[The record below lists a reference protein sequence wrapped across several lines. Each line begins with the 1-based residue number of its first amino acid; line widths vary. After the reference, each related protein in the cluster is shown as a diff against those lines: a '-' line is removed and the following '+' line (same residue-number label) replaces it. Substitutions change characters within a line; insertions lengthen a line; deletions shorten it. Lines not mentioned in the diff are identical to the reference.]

1 MSITK
6 QHSSYWL
13 DDDLFDDIV
22 DDAPKTDL
30 QRITRLS
37 AVRRG
42 IANFVSILSG
52 ENVPVHF
59 SSGKDSYTD
68 GKQVI
73 ISADEDV
80 EKFDAMVGLALHEG
94 SHVLLSDFTL
104 LQALQKSVEKPLTSY
119 SQHALWITEARV
131 TQAASGNVFKD
142 ILHPTIAKMLP
153 EFPGQTAYG
162 YLDPTALYWETS
174 LKVLNDLRF
183 IMNILEDRRIDNYV
197 YNNAVGYRPYY
208 KALYNKYFY
217 TKEMGKNLRFNPKFR
232 ELTTENYIT
241 RLLYCIHPAAN
252 WDAMP
257 GLRSLI
263 NLMDLNTIERVSPKY
278 DKQIMI
284 AHDINRGQ
292 QITPVTGAAWLT
304 EPKYESMPVLWQEA
318 NVLYAHILKYVGMVT
333 YDESSE
339 KPADNSMDSIAQK
352 NSSALS
358 DLPNLD
364 GAPGMG
370 DMEPVPVEKD
380 TKGSGKNKKE
390 VDGTFNEKS
399 ALKEMDGAKKVMDG
413 KVKKKKLSK
422 SDAAAVT
429 AFEEADAKM
438 VDITG
443 EGVPFGKCMVTRKL
457 TNELM
462 EQDWFIFKRW
472 GWRHN
477 DTNPYV
483 EQSISAGKRMGQIL
497 VHRLQVRN
505 DPLITKQ
512 TRLPQG
518 GLDRRLLAQLGMDIT
533 SVFQKSRTDI
543 HKPAMLH
550 LTLDASGSMSG
561 GKWNKVRSVAI
572 ALGYVGSK
580 LRNVDT
586 VISIR
591 GGNDLP
597 IVSVVYDSRR
607 DQFPKFVQH
616 MRQLDPAGATP
627 EGLCFKAT
635 MDLILECKDTH
646 DVYFINFSDGEP
658 SFGYNSDTALGK
670 AGKHRGYREYFSY
683 AGEVA
688 TKHTRAMVQQLR
700 DANVKVL
707 SYFIT
712 ETYKHSYNGP
722 SAAKAVFQKMYGED
736 AVMVNVENASEV
748 LRTLNSRLLV
758 RG

>member
-1 MSITK
+1 MTK
-6 QHSSYWL
+6 TIQHSSYWL
-13 DDDLFDDIV
+13 DDDLFE
-22 DDAPKTDL
+22 DAPKTDL

-80 EKFDAMVGLALHEG
+80 EKFDVMVGLALHEG
-94 SHVLLSDFTL
+94 SHVLLSDFSL
-104 LQALQKSVEKPLTSY
+104 LQALKKSIDNPMMSRCMHHVWSTN
-119 SQHALWITEARV
+119 ARV
-131 TQAASGNVFKD
+131 TQVSSGNVFMD
-142 ILHPTIAKMLP
+142 ILHPSIAAFLP
-153 EFPGQTAYG
+153 EFPSRDSDG
-162 YLDPTALYWETS
+162 LFDENSPYWNTS
-174 LKVLNDLRF
+174 MKVLNDLRF
-183 IMNILEDRRIDNYV
+183 LMNILEDRRIDNYV

-217 TKEMGKNLRFNPKFR
+217 TKEMGRNLRFNPKFR
-232 ELTTENYIT
+232 EITVDNYLT
-241 RLLYCIHPAAN
+241 RLLYCIHPNAN

-278 DKQIMI
+278 DAQLTQNGIS
-284 AHDINRGQ
+284 R
-292 QITPVTGAAWLT
+292 PAWLT
-304 EPKYESMPVLWQEA
+304 EPKYESMPVLWKEA
-318 NVLYAHILKYVGMVT
+318 NVLYAHILKYVGMVV

-339 KPADNSMDSIAQK
+339 QPEENSMESLLQK

-364 GAPGMG
+364 GAPHVG

-380 TKGSGKNKKE
+380 VKGAGKNKQE
-390 VDGTFNEKS
+390 VEGKFNEKN
-399 ALKEMDGAKKVMDG
+399 ALKELEGAKEVMAGD
-413 KVKKKKLSK
+413 VKKKKLSK

-429 AFEEADAKM
+429 ALEEADAKM

-483 EQSISAGKRMGQIL
+483 EQSIAAGKRMGQIL

-550 LTLDASGSMSG
+550 LTLDMSGSMSG
-561 GKWNKVRSVAI
+561 DKWNKVRSVAI
-572 ALGYVGSK
+572 ALAYVGSK
-580 LRNVDT
+580 LRSVDT

-607 DQFPKFVQH
+607 DQFPKFIQH
-616 MRQLDPAGATP
+616 MRKLDPAGSTP

-635 MDLILECKDTH
+635 MDLILECKNTH

-658 SFGYNSDTALGK
+658 SFGYANTTTLGGSARK
-670 AGKHRGYREYFSY
+670 AQGTREYFSY
-683 AGEVA
+683 TGEVA
-688 TKHTRAMVQQLR
+688 TKHTRAMVQQMK
-700 DANVKVL
+700 DAGVKVL
-707 SYFIT
+707 SYFI
-712 ETYKHSYNGP
+712 SYTTNYTPKGA
-722 SAAKAVFQKMYGED
+722 SYAQTAFQKMYGED

>member
-22 DDAPKTDL
+22 DDKPKTDL

-59 SSGKDSYTD
+59 SSGNDSYTD
-68 GKQVI
+68 GKKII

-80 EKFDAMVGLALHEG
+80 AKFDVMVGLALHEG

-104 LQALQKSVEKPLTSY
+104 LQALHKSVEKPLTSY
-119 SQHALWITEARV
+119 SQHLLWITEARV
-131 TQAASGNVFKD
+131 TQVASGNVFKD
-142 ILHPTIAKMLP
+142 ILHPTIANLLP
-153 EFPGQTAYG
+153 EFPTHTVTG
-162 YLDPTALYWETS
+162 YLDPSAPYWNTS

-278 DKQIMI
+278 DKQIV
-284 AHDINRGQ
+284 HDVFEGAGLKDRT
-292 QITPVTGAAWLT
+292 TPRPAWLT
-304 EPKYESMPVLWQEA
+304 EPNYESMPVLWQEA
-318 NVLYAHILKYVGMVT
+318 NVLYAYILKYVGMVE

-339 KPADNSMDSIAQK
+339 KPAENSMDSIAQK
-352 NSSALS
+352 NSSALN

-380 TKGSGKNKKE
+380 VKGSGKNATE
-390 VDGTFNEKS
+390 VDGKFNEKT
-399 ALKEMDGAKKVMDG
+399 AEKELDAAKKVMAGD
-413 KVKKKKLSK
+413 VKKKKLSK

-429 AFEEADAKM
+429 AFEEADAKL

-457 TNELM
+457 TDQLI
-462 EQDWFIFKRW
+462 EQDWFIFKRY
-472 GWRHN
+472 GWNRGDSN
-477 DTNPYV
+477 QYI
-483 EQSISAGKRMGQIL
+483 EKSIATGKRMGQIL
-497 VHRLQVRN
+497 VQRLQVRN

-512 TRLPQG
+512 TRLSQG

-550 LTLDASGSMSG
+550 LTLDASGSMTG
-561 GKWNKVRSVAI
+561 NKWNKVRSVAI
-572 ALGYVGSK
+572 ALAYVGSK

-586 VISIR
+586 VISLR
-591 GGNDLP
+591 GGNDIP

-607 DQFPKFVQH
+607 DQFTKFIQH
-616 MRQLDPAGATP
+616 MRVLDPSGATP

-635 MDLILECKDTH
+635 MDLILECKNSH

-670 AGKHRGYREYFSY
+670 GNRRSSSGKYFSY
-683 AGEVA
+683 TGETA
-688 TKHTRAMVQQLR
+688 TKHTRAMIQQLK
-700 DANVKVL
+700 DANIKVL
-707 SYFIT
+707 SYFISENNT
-712 ETYKHSYNGP
+712 LNKNGYNT
-722 SAAKAVFQKMYGED
+722 AMANFQKMYGED
-736 AVMVNVENASEV
+736 ATMVNVENASEV

>member
-22 DDAPKTDL
+22 DDKPNTDL

-131 TQAASGNVFKD
+131 TQAASGNVFTD

-153 EFPGQTAYG
+153 EYPGQTAYG

-572 ALGYVGSK
+572 ALAYVGSK

-616 MRQLDPAGATP
+616 MRMLDPAGATP

-722 SAAKAVFQKMYGED
+722 SVAKAIFQKMYGED

>member
-1 MSITK
+1 MIKTT

-13 DDDLFDDIV
+13 DDDLFDEIV
-22 DDAPKTDL
+22 DDKPKTDL

-68 GKQVI
+68 GKSVI
-73 ISADEDV
+73 ISAEEDV

-94 SHVLLSDFTL
+94 SHVLLSDFSL
-104 LQALQKSVEKPLTSY
+104 LQALKKSIDDPMQMHAEHNYWFTS
-119 SQHALWITEARV
+119 AKV
-131 TQAASGNVFKD
+131 TQVYSGNVFKD
-142 ILHPTIAKMLP
+142 ILHPKIAELLP
-153 EFPGQTAYG
+153 EFPAHTSHG
-162 YLDPTALYWETS
+162 YLDRTSPYWNTS
-174 LKVLNDLRF
+174 RQVMDHLRF
-183 IMNILEDRRIDNYV
+183 LMNILEDRRIDNYI
-197 YNNAVGYRPYY
+197 YNTAVGYRPYY

-232 ELTTENYIT
+232 EITVDNYIT
-241 RLLYCIHPAAN
+241 RLLYCIHPNAN

-263 NLMDLNTIERVSPKY
+263 NLMDLNTIDRVSPKY
-278 DKQIMI
+278 DVQLM
-284 AHDINRGQ
+284 HNGVPR
-292 QITPVTGAAWLT
+292 PAWLT
-304 EPKYESMPVLWQEA
+304 EAKYEFMPVLWKEA
-318 NVLYAHILKYVGMVT
+318 NVLYAHILKYVGMVV
-333 YDESSE
+333 YDDASDM
-339 KPADNSMDSIAQK
+339 PANNSMENLAQQ
-352 NSSALS
+352 NSSSLS

-380 TKGSGKNKKE
+380 VKGSGKNKKE
-390 VDGTFNEKS
+390 VEGKFNEKS
-399 ALKEMDGAKKVMDG
+399 ALKEMDGAKKVMSGD
-413 KVKKKKLSK
+413 VKKKKLSK

-457 TNELM
+457 TDELM

-472 GWRHN
+472 GWRN
-477 DTNPYV
+477 SDTDQYI
-483 EQSISAGKRMGQIL
+483 EQSVSAGKRMGQIL
-497 VHRLQVRN
+497 VQRLQVRN

-561 GKWNKVRSVAI
+561 SKWHKVRSVAI
-572 ALGYVGSK
+572 ALAYVGSK
-580 LRNVDT
+580 LRSVDT

-597 IVSVVYDSRR
+597 IVSVIYDSRR
-607 DQFPKFVQH
+607 DQFPRFIQH
-616 MRQLDPAGATP
+616 MRRLDPSGATP

-635 MDLILECKDTH
+635 MDLILECKNTH

-658 SFGYNSDTALGK
+658 SFGYNSDTVLGK
-670 AGKHRGYREYFSY
+670 SGGRSSTPRQYFSY
-683 AGEVA
+683 GGEVA
-688 TKHTRAMVQQLR
+688 TKHTRAMVQQLK
-700 DANVKVL
+700 DSGVKVL

-712 ETYKHSYNGP
+712 EVTRYTPSGTSY
-722 SAAKAVFQKMYGED
+722 AQTAFQKMYGED
-736 AVMVNVENASEV
+736 AVIINVENASEV

>member
-1 MSITK
+1 MIKTT

-13 DDDLFDDIV
+13 DDELFDDDIV
-22 DDAPKTDL
+22 DDKPKTDL

-94 SHVLLSDFTL
+94 SHILLSDFTL
-104 LQALQKSVEKPLTSY
+104 LQALQKSVESPVSRLSP
-119 SQHALWITEARV
+119 HATWITEARA
-131 TQAASGNVFKD
+131 TQVASGNVFKD
-142 ILHPTIAKMLP
+142 ILHPTIANLLP
-153 EFPGQTAYG
+153 EYPVETGYG
-162 YLDPTALYWETS
+162 YLDPNAQYWNTS
-174 LKVLNDLRF
+174 MKVLNDLRF

-232 ELTTENYIT
+232 ELTAENYIT

-278 DKQIMI
+278 DKQIMY
-284 AHDINRGQ
+284 NG
-292 QITPVTGAAWLT
+292 TPRAAWLT
-304 EPKYESMPVLWQEA
+304 EPAYESMPVLWQEA
-318 NVLYAHILKYVGMVT
+318 NVLYAHILKYVGMVVH
-333 YDESSE
+333 DETSE
-339 KPADNSMDSIAQK
+339 TPPENSMDSIAQK
-352 NSSALS
+352 NSSTLS
-358 DLPNLD
+358 ELPDLD

-380 TKGSGKNKKE
+380 TKGSGKNKTE
-390 VDGTFNEKS
+390 VEGKFNEKS
-399 ALKEMDGAKKVMDG
+399 ALKEMDGAKKVMSGD
-413 KVKKKKLSK
+413 VKKKKLSK

-483 EQSISAGKRMGQIL
+483 EQSIAAGKRMGQIL

-561 GKWNKVRSVAI
+561 NKWNKVRSVAI
-572 ALGYVGSK
+572 ALAYVGSK

-607 DQFPKFVQH
+607 DQFPRLIQH
-616 MRQLDPAGATP
+616 MRKLEPSGATP

-635 MDLILECKDTH
+635 MDLILECKNTH

-658 SFGYNSDTALGK
+658 SFGYNSDTVLGK
-670 AGKHRGYREYFSY
+670 SGGKSATPRQYFSY
-683 AGEVA
+683 GGEVA
-688 TKHTRAMVQQLR
+688 TKHTRAMIQQLR
-700 DANVKVL
+700 DADVKVL

-712 ETYKHSYNGP
+712 EVTKYANNNSY
-722 SAAKAVFQKMYGED
+722 AQTAFQKMYGED

>member
-22 DDAPKTDL
+22 DDKPKTDL

-142 ILHPTIAKMLP
+142 ILHPTIANLLP
-153 EFPGQTAYG
+153 EFPAHTVTG
-162 YLDPTALYWETS
+162 YLDPSAPYWNTS
-174 LKVLNDLRF
+174 MKVLNDLRF

-232 ELTTENYIT
+232 ELTAENYIT

-278 DKQIMI
+278 DKQIM
-284 AHDINRGQ
+284 HDVFGDAGLKDR
-292 QITPVTGAAWLT
+292 TVPRPAWLT

-318 NVLYAHILKYVGMVT
+318 NVLYAHILKYVGMVE

-339 KPADNSMDSIAQK
+339 KPAENSMDSIAQK
-352 NSSALS
+352 NSSVLS

-390 VDGTFNEKS
+390 VEGKFNEKS
-399 ALKEMDGAKKVMDG
+399 ALKEMDGAKKVMSGD
-413 KVKKKKLSK
+413 VKKKKLSK

-457 TNELM
+457 TPELM
-462 EQDWFIFKRW
+462 EQDWFIFKRY
-472 GWRHN
+472 GWNH
-477 DTNPYV
+477 TNTSQYV

-561 GKWNKVRSVAI
+561 GKWHKVRSVAV
-572 ALGYVGSK
+572 ALAYVGSK

-597 IVSVVYDSRR
+597 IVSVIYDSRR

-616 MRQLDPAGATP
+616 MRILDPSGATP

-658 SFGYNSDTALGK
+658 SFGYNSDTTLGK
-670 AGKHRGYREYFSY
+670 AGKHRGVRQYFSY
-683 AGEVA
+683 TGETA
-688 TKHTRAMVQQLR
+688 TKHTRAMVQQMR
-700 DANVKVL
+700 DAGVKVL

-722 SAAKAVFQKMYGED
+722 NTAKTVFQKMYGED
-736 AVMVNVENASEV
+736 AVIINVENASEV

>member
-1 MSITK
+1 MTK
-6 QHSSYWL
+6 TTQHSSYWL
-13 DDDLFDDIV
+13 DDDLFDDVV
-22 DDAPKTDL
+22 DNTPKTDL

-59 SSGKDSYTD
+59 SSGKESYTD

-73 ISADEDV
+73 ISADEDI

-94 SHVLLSDFTL
+94 SHILLSDFSLLRTL
-104 LQALQKSVEKPLTSY
+104 KKSVDDLMTTHSPCEYWFTDRK
-119 SQHALWITEARV
+119 V
-131 TQAASGNVFKD
+131 THIAGGNVFKD
-142 ILHPTIAKMLP
+142 ILHPKIAALLP
-153 EFPGQTAYG
+153 EFPEYDLHG
-162 YLDPTALYWETS
+162 YLSRTSPYWNTS
-174 LKVLNDLRF
+174 RQVMEHLRF
-183 IMNILEDRRIDNYV
+183 LMNILEDRRIDNYV

-232 ELTTENYIT
+232 EITVDNYIT
-241 RLLYCIHPAAN
+241 RLLYCIHPDAN

-263 NLMDLNTIERVSPKY
+263 NLMDLNTIDRVSPKY
-278 DKQIMI
+278 DKQEVFF
-284 AHDINRGQ
+284 DNSY
-292 QITPVTGAAWLT
+292 PAWLT
-304 EPKYESMPVLWQEA
+304 EPTYESMPVLWKEA
-318 NVLYAHILKYVGMVT
+318 NVLYAHILKYVGMVV
-333 YDESSE
+333 YDDASNLPPTSGINGAVQAN
-339 KPADNSMDSIAQK
+339 PSTLN
-352 NSSALS
+352 

-364 GAPGMG
+364 GAPSMG
-370 DMEPVPVEKD
+370 EMEPVPVEKD
-380 TKGSGKNKKE
+380 SKGAGKNKKE
-390 VDGTFNEKS
+390 IDGKFNEK
-399 ALKEMDGAKKVMDG
+399 AAVKEMDGAKKVMAGD
-413 KVKKKKLSK
+413 VKKKKLSK

-429 AFEEADAKM
+429 AFEEADARM

-472 GWRHN
+472 NWRYSE
-477 DTNPYV
+477 TNQYI
-483 EQSISAGKRMGQIL
+483 EQSISAGRRMGQIL
-497 VHRLQVRN
+497 VQRLQVRN

-561 GKWNKVRSVAI
+561 NKWNKVRSVAI
-572 ALGYVGSK
+572 ALAYVGSK
-580 LRNVDT
+580 LRSVDT
-586 VISIR
+586 VISVR

-597 IVSVVYDSRR
+597 IVSVIYDSRR
-607 DQFPKFVQH
+607 DQFPRFIQH
-616 MRQLDPAGATP
+616 MRVLEPSGSTP

-635 MDLILECKDTH
+635 MDLILECKNSH

-658 SFGYNSDTALGK
+658 AFSYNSDASLGK
-670 AGKHRGYREYFSY
+670 SSGKNSARQYFSY
-683 AGEVA
+683 GGELAV
-688 TKHTRAMVQQLR
+688 KHTRAMVQQLK
-700 DANVKVL
+700 DADVKVL
-707 SYFIT
+707 SYFISEVT
-712 ETYKHSYNGP
+712 RFSSSSGYSQT
-722 SAAKAVFQKMYGED
+722 AFQKMYGED
-736 AVMVNVENASEV
+736 AVMVNVENVSEV